1 MKDKY
6 SEKYSDQYS
15 IENSVHNT
23 DCLNGLK
30 SLGPQSTDMIYLDPP
45 FFTQKVQMLAG
56 RNGVKYSFNDK
67 WDSLEGY
74 LGFLKIRLTE
84 MHRVLK
90 ETGSLFLHC
99 DTNAS
104 HHIRVML
111 DEIFGKENFVSEIIW
126 TYKRWSNSKKGL
138 LSAHQVIFWYSKT
151 KNYKFNPRFKD
162 YSLTTNVDQI
172 LQERERDKDGKTIYK
187 RDENGDIVYAK
198 TKKGV
203 PLSDV
208 WHIPFLN
215 PKAKERTGY
224 PTQKP
229 VALLEKII
237 DISTDELDL
246 VLDPFCGSGTTL
258 AAAKLMNRRY
268 IGYDTSPYAVKLSE
282 ERLENPIK
290 TRSLLMEQGIKKYN
304 TKTEEELYIL
314 KQLDCVI
321 VQRNKG
327 LDAILKKTIEGRQ
340 IGVKIQKGTETITD
354 CVNSLRRVMKK
365 KGFAKGIVVKTKECK
380 DKIQCDLPADIH
392 IIKSLDYR
400 IDRLLGQK
408 K

>member
-1 MKDKY
+1 
-6 SEKYSDQYS
+6 
-15 IENSVHNT
+15 
-23 DCLNGLK
+23 
-30 SLGPQSTDMIYLDPP
+30 
-45 FFTQKVQMLAG
+45 MLAG